1 MTDIS
6 DDERDGDGCKR
17 NKIAG
22 ADGRGVGRSYVCAES
37 NTSSSNKDVSNL
49 KPRLRTM
56 LSTVSAHA
64 LASTA
69 GDTAPMIKTAGDF
82 IDAI

>member
-1 MTDIS
+1 MNAMAMDANETRLL
-6 DDERDGDGCKR
+6 EQTVE
-17 NKIAG
+17 ALG
-22 ADGRGVGRSYVCAES
+22 ALTFVLRATLQVL
-37 NTSSSNKDVSNL
+37 NKDVSNL